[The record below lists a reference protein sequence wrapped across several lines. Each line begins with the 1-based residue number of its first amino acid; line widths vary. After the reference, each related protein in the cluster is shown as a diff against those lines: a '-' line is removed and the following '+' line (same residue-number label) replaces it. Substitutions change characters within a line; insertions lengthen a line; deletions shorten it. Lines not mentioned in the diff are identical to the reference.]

1 MIEIPGESLRE
12 RLYEAYASQHAR
24 CGDGEAAALIYRRD
38 IRPALP
44 QPIAG
49 PVLDIGCRQGHLV
62 KLMLADGYDATGIDV
77 SPEQVALAR
86 AAGLDRIRQG
96 N

>member
-1 MIEIPGESLRE
+1 VIRIPGEPLRE
-12 RLYEAYASQHAR
+12 RLYEAYASPHAR
-24 CGDGEAAALIYRRD
+24 CGDGEAGAHICRRD
-38 IRPALP
+38 IRPTLP

-49 PVLDIGCRQGHLV
+49 LVLDIGCRQGHLV
-62 KLMLADGYDATGIDV
+62 KLMLADGYDATGIDA
-77 SPEQVALAR
+77 SPEQVALDR

>member
-1 MIEIPGESLRE
+1 MIETPGEVLRE

-24 CGDGEAAALIYRRD
+24 CGDGDAAALIYRRD
-38 IRPALP
+38 IRPTLP

-49 PVLDIGCRQGHLV
+49 PWHDVGCRQGHLV

-96 N
+96 S

>member
-1 MIEIPGESLRE
+1 MIELQGQSLRE

-24 CGDGEAAALIYRRD
+24 SGDGKAAALIYRRD
-38 IRPALP
+38 IRSALP

-49 PVLDIGCRQGHLV
+49 PVLYIGCSQGHLV
-62 KLMLADGYDATGIDV
+62 KLMLSDGYDATELDV
-77 SPEQVALAR
+77 SPEQVAR
-86 AAGLDRIRQG
+86 AEGLDQIRQG